1 MFLVILVICG
11 GLAFLAYTHTDQ
23 KQILGS
29 WLMLDED
36 GESTEYGMTFYEDGT
51 ILDTASGLTG
61 DYVMDDGKITVRHD
75 NGWKIERYVF
85 EYELKR
91 DTLTMTLEG
100 SGGEV
105 TLERRGSNS
114 L

>member
-11 GLAFLAYTHTDQ
+11 GLAFLEYTHTDQ